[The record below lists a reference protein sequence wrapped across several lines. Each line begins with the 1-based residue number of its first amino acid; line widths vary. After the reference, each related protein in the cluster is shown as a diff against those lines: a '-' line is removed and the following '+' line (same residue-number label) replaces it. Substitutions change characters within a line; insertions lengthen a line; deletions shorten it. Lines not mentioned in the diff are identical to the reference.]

1 MTESKDELNIE
12 YKDIKDLS
20 YYDGWGEY
28 VDVFNKADFVSAV
41 LVFTDKGN
49 EDREY
54 IVINSE
60 IVYLDN
66 IECLNS

>member
-1 MTESKDELNIE
+1 MKPQDELNIE

-20 YYDGWGEY
+20 YYETGQEY
-28 VDVFNKADFVSAV
+28 IDVYNKADFVDNV
-41 LVFTDKGN
+41 VVFTDKGN
-49 EDREY
+49 ENREY